1 MTETIAIDQVS
12 TVLAP
17 PGEVPDGAQPGDAVL
32 MRRYAAGEAAAFDM
46 LYGRYRNKLY
56 RYLVHQCR
64 DRTTADD
71 VFQEVWDRVI
81 RSAERYQPTAK
92 FSTWLFHIAHNCL
105 IDHYRQSGRRA
116 THLQS
121 IDAHADELVDSQPQP
136 EQQASDAQLGLA
148 LRRALQALPAE
159 QREAF
164 VLHEEGGLSLDEVAQ
179 VTATGVET
187 AKSRLRYAVNK
198 LRTALK
204 GLRHE
209 LEASS

>member
-1 MTETIAIDQVS
+1 MTESITIDQAMPA
-12 TVLAP
+12 LAP
-17 PGEVPDGAQPGDAVL
+17 PDTMAGGEQPEDAALMSRYATGDAQ
-32 MRRYAAGEAAAFDM
+32 AFNI

-64 DRTTADD
+64 DRTAADD

-81 RSAERYQPTAK
+81 RSAERYKPTAK

-105 IDHYRQSGRRA
+105 VDHYRQNGRRA

-121 IDAHADELVDSQPQP
+121 IDDHADELIDSQPQP
-136 EQQASDAQLGLA
+136 EQQASDAELAIA
-148 LRRALQALPAE
+148 LRRALQSLPTE

-164 VLHEEGGLSLDEVAQ
+164 VLHEEGLNLDELAE

-187 AKSRLRYAVNK
+187 AKSRLRYAVTK
-198 LRTALK
+198 LRGALK
-204 GLRHE
+204 GLRRD
-209 LEASS
+209 LEASP

>member
-1 MTETIAIDQVS
+1 MTESITIGQA
-12 TVLAP
+12 TPALAP
-17 PGEVPDGAQPGDAVL
+17 TDTISAGEQPDDAALMSRYATGDAK
-32 MRRYAAGEAAAFDM
+32 AFNI

-81 RSAERYQPTAK
+81 RSAGRYKPSAK

-121 IDAHADELVDSQPQP
+121 IDDHADELIDSQPQP

-164 VLHEEGGLSLDEVAQ
+164 VLHEEGGLSLDELAE

-187 AKSRLRYAVNK
+187 AKSRLRYAVTK
-198 LRTALK
+198 LRGALK
-204 GLRHE
+204 GLRRD
-209 LEASS
+209 LEAMP